1 MSISA
6 FDRAWSLVKM
16 PIYNPYEVNTDDWHD
31 NAKNYKFDVIN
42 IAEDRIM
49 GHGDYNPRLW
59 ESEHGDAQGYAGY
72 IDEDDDPELGPYL
85 QMVLFQMANDK
96 RGKGLSR
103 DRLNEM
109 ITELK
114 EYEGKDL
121 PIRATNIENDTVDY
135 WNKLVDE
142 GMIDSASQKP
152 WVATDPEGK
161 IHPKIEKEF
170 RYLRRFPDM
179 FTAGGDDPNND
190 EAFVNLGGMTWDAAG
205 WGGKTDED
213 EMIRRI
219 IQVLAHEQAHQALS
233 PPHSDDLWEYARHR
247 GEYPEGLS
255 ESEREEL
262 AREKQREVNRK
273 WTSAQEYAAHAAE
286 AHTMGAT
293 PEERFKALNE
303 YPDSDVGDIL
313 DLARNPEQV
322 GINPFNTWPFEVSMG
337 RRARQN
343 AKNRILGKQ

>member
-1 MSISA
+1 MTA
-6 FDRAWSLVKM
+6 FDRAWNLVKM

-31 NAKNYKFDVIN
+31 NAENYKFDVIN

-114 EYEGKDL
+114 EYDGDDL
-121 PIRATNIENDTVDY
+121 PIRVTNIENDTVDY

-152 WVATDPEGK
+152 WVATDPKGK

-179 FTAGGDDPNND
+179 LTVGGYDPNND
-190 EAFVNLGGMTWDAAG
+190 EAFVNLGGLTWDDPS

-233 PPHSDDLWEYARHR
+233 PPHSDDLWEYARFK
-247 GEYPEGLS
+247 GELPEGMSDS
-255 ESEREEL
+255 EIEEMRREL
-262 AREKQREVNRK
+262 QRGVDRR

-293 PEERFKALNE
+293 PEQRFDKLNK

-313 DLARNPEQV
+313 DLARNPEQTGSV
-322 GINPFNTWPFEVSMG
+322 HWSFEESMG

>member
-1 MSISA
+1 MVNP
-6 FDRAWSLVKM
+6 FDRAWDLVKM
-16 PIYNPYEVNTDDWHD
+16 ALYTDDYRPFLYADEGRYEYFMPNFIEGRSQAH
-31 NAKNYKFDVIN
+31 
-42 IAEDRIM
+42 R
-49 GHGDYNPRLW
+49 DYNPRLW
-59 ESEHGDAQGYAGY
+59 ESKHFDAQGYANY
-72 IDEDDDPELGPYL
+72 MDEEDDPELGPYL
-85 QMVLFQMANDK
+85 ELILFQIANED

-114 EYEGKDL
+114 EHDGEDL
-121 PIRATNIENDTVDY
+121 PIRVTNIENDTVDY

-179 FTAGGDDPNND
+179 FTAGGYDPNND
-190 EAFVNLGGMTWDAAG
+190 EAFVNLGGITWDNPN

-219 IQVLAHEQAHQALS
+219 IQVFAHEQAHQALS
-233 PPHSDDLWEYARHR
+233 PPHSDDLWEYARYK
-247 GEYPEGLS
+247 GELPEGMS
-255 ESEREEL
+255 DFEIKEMR
-262 AREKQREVNRK
+262 RK
-273 WTSAQEYAAHAAE
+273 LQQGVDRRWTSAQEYAAHAAE

-293 PEERFKALNE
+293 PEQRFDKLNE

-313 DLARNPEQV
+313 DLTRNPEQH
-322 GINPFNTWPFEVSMG
+322 WSFEESMG

-343 AKNRILGKQ
+343 ARKRILGKQ

>member
-1 MSISA
+1 
-6 FDRAWSLVKM
+6 M
-16 PIYNPYEVNTDDWHD
+16 PVFTED
-31 NAKNYKFDVIN
+31 NSPFLYADKGRYKWFMPNFIENRSEAHNDN
-42 IAEDRIM
+42 
-49 GHGDYNPRLW
+49 NPRLW
-59 ESEHGDAQGYAGY
+59 ESKHFDAQGYAKY
-72 IDEDDDPELGPYL
+72 MDEEDDPELGPYL
-85 QMVLFQMANDK
+85 QLILFQMANED

-114 EYEGKDL
+114 EYDGDDL
-121 PIRATNIENDTVDY
+121 PIRVTNIENDTVDY

-179 FTAGGDDPNND
+179 LTVGGYDPNND
-190 EAFVNLGGMTWDAAG
+190 EAFVNLGGLTWDDPS

-233 PPHSDDLWEYARHR
+233 PPHSDDLWEYARYK
-247 GEYPEGLS
+247 GELPEGMSDS
-255 ESEREEL
+255 EIEEMRREL
-262 AREKQREVNRK
+262 QRGVDRR

-293 PEERFKALNE
+293 PEQRFDKLNK

-313 DLARNPEQV
+313 DLARNPEQTGSV
-322 GINPFNTWPFEVSMG
+322 HWSFEESMG